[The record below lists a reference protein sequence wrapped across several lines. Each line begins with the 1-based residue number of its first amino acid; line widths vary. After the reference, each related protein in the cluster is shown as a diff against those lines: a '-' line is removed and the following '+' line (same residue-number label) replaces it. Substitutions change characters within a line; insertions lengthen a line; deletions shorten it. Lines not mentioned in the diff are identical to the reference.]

1 MSTPERHIIAM
12 GGGGFSME
20 PENPVLDLYVLRH
33 ARSKNPRV
41 CFLATASGDADS
53 YIVNFYSAFT
63 RLNCRPTHLSL
74 FGRVPDVRKL
84 LLGQDIIYVGGGNTR
99 SLLALWRAWE
109 LPEILRTAWEA
120 GVVLAGLSA
129 GAICWFEAGITDAVA
144 GRLSVLPGLGFLA
157 GSCCPHYDG
166 EPERR
171 PAYYNFIASGE
182 IAAGIAIDDGAA
194 AHFIGAALARVVASQ
209 PDATAYQVSVSAGT
223 AVETP
228 LPAEALPQP

>member
-1 MSTPERHIIAM
+1 MSTTERHIIAM

-20 PENPVLDLYVLRH
+20 PENPALDLYVLRH

-109 LPEILRTAWEA
+109 LPEALRAACEA
-120 GVVLAGLSA
+120 V
-129 GAICWFEAGITDAVA
+129 ITDA
-144 GRLSVLPGLGFLA
+144 
-157 GSCCPHYDG
+157 
-166 EPERR
+166 E
-171 PAYYNFIASGE
+171 ASR
-182 IAAGIAIDDGAA
+182 A
-194 AHFIGAALARVVASQ
+194 
-209 PDATAYQVSVSAGT
+209 
-223 AVETP
+223 
-228 LPAEALPQP
+228 